1 MLVRHN
7 TALLEQAVGLVVKRS
22 AIPTLQ
28 AEAAAQE
35 KVAKAAAFRRMATG
49 GAIAVAAIGIGLGL
63 KLGLWQKPQVIPPP
77 VTVSRTGIPEPL
89 PENKADRSTVPVP
102 TPRPTQAPIPP
113 APPKDP
119 GVVTVDFTKFANKTV
134 DFQGERWEL
143 VSGHHFKDE
152 TDNSWDTAWCYSRR
166 WVGGVELN
174 VELVNRLGPDTQPV
188 SPISTPETLAQV
200 GLTDTTAKQ
209 LATNC
214 AWLDGR
220 TYSASD
226 YATDPR
232 RQPVAS
238 SPQQPAMPTGQD
250 PDSGFVVVTGWD
262 AIGNDFPNMPIRGI
276 TADEC
281 KSACDRDFKCL
292 AVTYNTKYQ
301 ACFMKGDASILVKSE
316 DSVMAAKKVV
326 ESNLHYSNLVFAKN
340 TEISGNPYWSGQ
352 MRYPDCILQCAN
364 ENSCQGFNFRSKE
377 MACTLLSSVSQSSDN
392 SAVASGI
399 KSVGN

>member
-63 KLGLWQKPQVIPPP
+63 KLGLWQKPQLPPTPISIP
-77 VTVSRTGIPEPL
+77 RTEIPAQPAEK
-89 PENKADRSTVPVP
+89 KADRPTVPVP
-102 TPRPTQAPIPP
+102 TPRPTQVPIPP
-113 APPKDP
+113 SPPNDP
-119 GVVTVDFTKFANKTV
+119 DVVTVDFTKFANKTV
-134 DFQGERWEL
+134 DFQGDKWEL
-143 VSGHHFKDE
+143 ISGHHFKDE
-152 TDNSWDTAWCYSRR
+152 KDSSWDTAWCYSRR
-166 WVGGVELN
+166 VVGGVDLN
-174 VELVNRLGPDTQPV
+174 VELVNRLGPETKPI

-200 GLTDTTAKQ
+200 GLTDATAKQ

-214 AWLDGR
+214 AWLDRR
-220 TYSASD
+220 TFAAAD
-226 YATDPR
+226 FATDPR
-232 RQPVAS
+232 REVGAL
-238 SPQQPAMPTGQD
+238 SPQPSVMTTGPD
-250 PDSGFVVVTGWD
+250 PDSGFVVVSGWD
-262 AIGNDFPNMPIRGI
+262 AIGNDLPNMPIRGV
-276 TADEC
+276 TAEQC
-281 KSACDRDFKCL
+281 QSACDRDFTCL

-316 DSVMAAKKVV
+316 DSLMLAKKVV
-326 ESNLHYSNLVFAKN
+326 ESNLHYSNLVFANK
-340 TEISGNPYWSGQ
+340 TEVSGNPYWSGQ
-352 MRYPDCILQCAN
+352 LRYPDCILQCAN
-364 ENSCQGFNFRSKE
+364 EKSCMGFNFRSKE
-377 MACTLLSSVSQSSDN
+377 MSCTLLSSVSQSSDN